1 MFKKGIFVVLTLFI
15 KNIGWKIFF
24 YKKKISTYLTKS
36 PKELIILWK
45 YENNIFIL
53 LFLRK
58 IFTPQ
63 IAKMLFNFSYKSD
76 NNSFYIYIIR
86 KYIF

>member
-1 MFKKGIFVVLTLFI
+1 MLYKDNNVTKKVKLLSFFI
-15 KNIGWKIFF
+15 VRN
-24 YKKKISTYLTKS
+24 KKTIV
-36 PKELIILWK
+36 ILWK

-63 IAKMLFNFSYKSD
+63 IAKMLFNFSCKSY